1 MQVRE
6 LAVPGAF
13 EFIPVQHGD
22 SRGLFLEWFKIDPL
36 RSAAG
41 HDLRLAQANMS
52 VSRAGS
58 LRGIHFS
65 DVPPGQAKYV
75 TCPAGAVLDFIVDV
89 RVGSP
94 TFGKVDTVR
103 LDTVDR
109 RAVYLSE
116 GLGHGFLALE
126 DGSTLTYLC
135 STGYNPAGERTIN
148 PLDPA
153 IGLPLQALLPDD
165 VPFTLS
171 AKDEAAP
178 SLAEAEAAGWLPN
191 WDACRDYVAT
201 LA

>member
-13 EFIPVQHGD
+13 EFTPVQHGD
-22 SRGLFLEWFKIDPL
+22 ERGLFLEWFKVDKL
-36 RSAAG
+36 RDAAG
-41 HDLRLAQANMS
+41 HRLELAQANMS
-52 VSRAGS
+52 VSKAGS
-58 LRGIHFS
+58 LRGIHYA

-75 TCPAGAVLDFIVDV
+75 TCAAGAVIDYIIDL

-94 TFGKVDTVR
+94 TFGAVDAVR

-126 DGSTLTYLC
+126 DGSTLSYLC
-135 STGYNPAGERTIN
+135 STGYAPGREHAIN

-153 IGLPLQALLPDD
+153 LGLPLPTD
-165 VPFTLS
+165 VEFTLS
-171 AKDEAAP
+171 DKDQAAP
-178 SLAEAEAAGWLPN
+178 TLTEAVAGGLLPT
-191 WDACRDYVAT
+191 WDACQAYVAT

>member
-6 LAVPGAF
+6 LGVPGAF
-13 EFIPVQHGD
+13 EFTPVQHGD
-22 SRGLFLEWFKIDPL
+22 ERGLFLEWFKVDQL
-36 RSAAG
+36 RGAAG
-41 HDLRLAQANMS
+41 HRLELAQANMS
-52 VSRAGS
+52 VSKAGS
-58 LRGIHFS
+58 LRGIHFA

-75 TCPAGAVLDFIVDV
+75 TCPAGAVIDFIVDL

-94 TFGKVDTVR
+94 TFGAVDTVR

-135 STGYNPAGERTIN
+135 STGYAPGREHAIN

-153 IGLPLQALLPDD
+153 LGLSLPDGVD
-165 VPFTLS
+165 FTLS
-171 AKDEAAP
+171 DKDQAAP
-178 SLAEAEAAGWLPN
+178 TLAEAMATGLLPT
-191 WDACRDYVAT
+191 WDECRTHVAT